1 MWYLVN
7 ETCVYLKY
15 LLFQL
20 LFVQGTALL
29 MMIELVKSVI
39 SHARVIVSDFFFS
52 LNGSF
57 RLSACFFYLSMYIYV
72 FVKCKWD
79 RCMSGFDKPTR
90 VVYDTFK
97 QTIIFSICIE
107 NLKYRQVGIQT
118 NKKKTSNNQSTHEWK
133 LLLPWG
139 WIIMLRKITFFTT
152 WLQHMIDDYDLK

>member
-1 MWYLVN
+1 MRFKYIDSIMGLLLRVYVCSLVY

-15 LLFQL
+15 LFVQL

-29 MMIELVKSVI
+29 MMIELVESVI
-39 SHARVIVSDFFFS
+39 SHARVIVSDFFFIFS

-57 RLSACFFYLSMYIYV
+57 RLSACFFYLSMYVYV

-79 RCMSGFDKPTR
+79 RCMSGFDKPRR

-107 NLKYRQVGIQT
+107 NLKYRQVGGIQT
-118 NKKKTSNNQSTHEWK
+118 NRRKKNIK
-133 LLLPWG
+133 
-139 WIIMLRKITFFTT
+139 
-152 WLQHMIDDYDLK
+152 

>member
-1 MWYLVN
+1 
-7 ETCVYLKY
+7 
-15 LLFQL
+15 
-20 LFVQGTALL
+20 
-29 MMIELVKSVI
+29 MIKLIKCMI

-57 RLSACFFYLSMYIYV
+57 RLSACFFYLSMYVYV

-107 NLKYRQVGIQT
+107 NLKYRQVGGIQT
-118 NKKKTSNNQSTHEWK
+118 NRRKKTSNNHSRSTSGNFSSRGDGQSCSER
-133 LLLPWG
+133 G
-139 WIIMLRKITFFTT
+139 FFTT